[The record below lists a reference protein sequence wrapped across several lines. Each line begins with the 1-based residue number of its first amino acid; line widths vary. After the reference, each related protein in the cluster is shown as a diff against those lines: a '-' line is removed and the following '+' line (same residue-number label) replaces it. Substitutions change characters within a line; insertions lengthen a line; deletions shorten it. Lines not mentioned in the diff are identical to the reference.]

1 MNIEFSLSYVNFF
14 TRKRQED
21 HREKMRLADRGSQ
34 TLALQ
39 GLVRLTV

>member
-1 MNIEFSLSYVNFF
+1 MVIEFILNYVNFF
-14 TRKRQED
+14 TGKRQEN